1 MTDPRKTTPYEQGFA
16 DGKAE
21 AADTIAKLQKALDK
35 ALAENLANRP
45 KSTHLDAV
53 ARQGSHASIAR

>member
-21 AADTIAKLQKALDK
+21 AADTIAKLQKALNK

-45 KSTHLDAV
+45 KPESLEAV
-53 ARQGSHASIAR
+53 SNTR